1 MIDLQLDSPADGG
14 ACVGRAD
21 GQVVFARHGLPGE
34 HVGVEVLAQA
44 KRFLRAD
51 VVRVSSPNPRRVASP
66 CPYLHPGGCGGCAWL
81 HADTDYQRELKAQ
94 VVTDTLQRIGVEP
107 FKARAYAGRDR
118 RRGARQEN
126 REVVNA

>member
-34 HVGVEVLAQA
+34 HVGVEVQAQA

-51 VVRVSSPNPRRVASP
+51 VVRVSSPNPQRVASP
-66 CPYLHPGGCGGCAWL
+66 CPYFRPGGCGGCAWL
-81 HADTDYQRELKAQ
+81 HADPDYQLELKGQ
-94 VVTDTLQRIGVEP
+94 VADRHVAAGSAASSGRYAC
-107 FKARAYAGRDR
+107 ARSAR
-118 RRGARQEN
+118 RPVGARG
-126 REVVNA
+126 